1 MRRNGAEAGQHT
13 QKRKA
18 NSKDIL
24 LILLA
29 IVTVASL
36 VVAIWAVSTRN
47 SPAKNPLSQEE
58 TKEPVEKLTDSIDY
72 PGYRQF
78 VLISDTLEQNL
89 TIPNPEQ
96 NYCYIK
102 ASLILENGTLLWTS
116 DLIEPGKESAPVVLT
131 QTLSKGEH
139 NATLKY
145 EAFTMDEALTQL
157 NGADMPLI
165 LLVK

>member
-47 SPAKNPLSQEE
+47 SPAKNQLSQEE

-78 VLISDTLEQNL
+78 VLKSETLEQNL
-89 TIPNPEQ
+89 TIPNPE
-96 NYCYIK
+96 
-102 ASLILENGTLLWTS
+102 
-116 DLIEPGKESAPVVLT
+116 
-131 QTLSKGEH
+131 
-139 NATLKY
+139 
-145 EAFTMDEALTQL
+145 
-157 NGADMPLI
+157 
-165 LLVK
+165 